1 MIDGQRPRPVP
12 GRGILAGVALALL
25 GGCAGFSA
33 DGGLDAVRQTTARH
47 LPRQQLEWLK
57 EPAQREAAAARVDA
71 LLAAPLGIDDA
82 VQVALLNHRGVQA
95 ALQELGISEAQ
106 AVQAGRLPNPRFT
119 MLRARRDGDYKIEQA
134 LTWNLFSLV
143 SMPLAG
149 RIEQHRFAQTQ
160 RWVAGEVLGVAQAT
174 RKAWLAL
181 VAARQEL
188 DYRRQVLDAAQAG
201 ADLAERMRRAGN
213 WSALSEARERGFLAD
228 ARIAL
233 KQAEAREI
241 AATERLV
248 RVLGL
253 EDGQRLA
260 LPPRL
265 PDPPPGI
272 DALPDV
278 ERQALA
284 ERLDLQAIRLETEA
298 LAGQL
303 GLTRV
308 SRFVD
313 VLELGP
319 ARVLE
324 GERSAPYKNG
334 YEIAFELPLFDGG
347 GARRARAEAVYR
359 QSLDRAAQRV
369 IDARSQVR
377 QAWSAYRIRHELVAH
392 YRDDVVPLR
401 RRIADEN
408 LLRYNAMLIG
418 VFDLLADA
426 RQQIL
431 TTVRY
436 IDALRDFWIADADL
450 RLALIG
456 PPSGGGWALASAGA
470 AGGETGIDGFGADG
484 GAAAEQG
491 EDAR

>member
-1 MIDGQRPRPVP
+1 L
-12 GRGILAGVALALL
+12 LAGVMLVML

-33 DGGLDAVRQTTARH
+33 DGGLDAVRQTAARH
-47 LPRQQLEWLK
+47 LPPSQRVEWLK
-57 EPAQREAAAARVDA
+57 EPAQREEAAARVDA
-71 LLAAPLGIDDA
+71 LLASPLGIDEA

-95 ALQELGISEAQ
+95 ALQELGLSEAR

-119 MLRARRDGDYKIEQA
+119 MLRARRDGDYKIEQV

-143 SMPLAG
+143 TMPLAS

-160 RWVAGEVLGVAQAT
+160 RWVAGEVLDVALAA
-174 RKAWLAL
+174 RKAWVAL
-181 VAARQEL
+181 VAARQAL
-188 DYRRQVLDAAQAG
+188 DYRRQVLDVAQAG
-201 ADLAERMRRAGN
+201 ADLADGMRQAGN
-213 WSALSEARERGFLAD
+213 WNALSEARERSFLAD

-233 KQAEAREI
+233 KQAEAREN

-253 EDGQRLA
+253 DDAQRLA
-260 LPPRL
+260 LPSRL
-265 PDPPPGI
+265 PDPPPVI
-272 DALPDV
+272 DALPDI
-278 ERQALA
+278 EHQAFA
-284 ERLDLQAIRLETEA
+284 ERLDLQAVRLDNEA
-298 LAGQL
+298 LARQL

-313 VLELGP
+313 VLEFGP

-347 GARRARAEAVYR
+347 GARLVGAEAAYR
-359 QSLDRAAQRV
+359 QSLDRAAQKV
-369 IDARSQVR
+369 VDARSQVR
-377 QAWSAYRIRHELVAH
+377 QAWSAYRIRHELVGH

-426 RQQIL
+426 RQQIV

-436 IDALRDFWIADADL
+436 IDSLHDFWIAEVDL

-470 AGGETGIDGFGADG
+470 SGAQAEADG
-484 GAAAEQG
+484 IESASGAIAAHE